1 MLLFL
6 TANMAA
12 VTSRANQQDWLFSQ
26 AVAQSFLARLGLK
39 MLPETGEQTTGW
51 ERGTRTGNRK
61 NEKWDMVR
69 FFLSFPSSRSSV
81 IVPSSPSS
89 LLQFWQHRGRRSRR
103 KQERRKKE
111 EGQENKQNCFI

>member
-12 VTSRANQQDWLFSQ
+12 VTSRANQQYWLFSQ

-39 MLPETGEQTTGW
+39 MLPETGERTTCG
-51 ERGTRTGNRK
+51 ERGTRTRNRK

-69 FFLSFPSSRSSV
+69 FFPSSRSSV

-89 LLQFWQHRGRRSRR
+89 LLPFWHHRWT
-103 KQERRKKE
+103 KK
-111 EGQENKQNCFI
+111 

>member
-1 MLLFL
+1 MLFFL

-12 VTSRANQQDWLFSQ
+12 VTSRANQQYWLFSQ

-39 MLPETGEQTTGW
+39 MLPETGERTTGG
-51 ERGTRTGNRK
+51 ERGTRTRNRK

-69 FFLSFPSSRSSV
+69 FFPSFPSSRSSV

-89 LLQFWQHRGRRSRR
+89 LLPFWQHRWT
-103 KQERRKKE
+103 KK
-111 EGQENKQNCFI
+111 